1 MEEENPEYKQNIAK
15 NQKRAETFINMMTEL
30 NPSVQQMDVRGNN
43 YAVVYI
49 VTIPSEKSVTDK
61 IRSASNTEGVIGNM
75 FWGINLQKRESPIMK
90 YACKLLFSPS
100 PRSSIQSISISVSP
114 GMNVTKSLTSLD
126 AVRLEG
132 ERCAALYRDTV
143 INGWPICPDI
153 ATVLQYQSQN
163 IEELFRLLPIQS
175 NIKQQLIEQIQ
186 RNNLITT
193 MIVMEFVEGYN
204 HTAEIRSL
212 LTLDTFIPSAIQE
225 TNNIYMS
232 SIAQIL
238 IAVISDNGNLF
249 NVDNH
254 RGNILTSRL
263 KNEENQFIYITKI
276 IDMGLCFY
284 LQQIIELI
292 SSSSEQ
298 TLLESS
304 LPYYCSTQTQ
314 IQIPTTPEL
323 STLNDALDRIN
334 QNTIPTESSAKPLA
348 TAQTV
353 IDLKGE
359 YIKVVQLLANKIK
372 TGPPQVAMDVS
383 GAASGR
389 QRNKYNMTNK
399 NLCEYILQPFLLI
412 CQFVFELKF
421 GWLKSNVNWVVD
433 FISSFQ
439 QIDRSIVT
447 GLEQQMKDTNTSYEI
462 INNAYNEFLKK
473 HNSGRNFAI
482 LFKDKE
488 YKSLIQQMTSS
499 KLKLKTLKTRIRCQ
513 NINDILSI
521 TDAYPINEINAMI
534 QKFMIIPD
542 PNNTFTKENVDRA
555 VTQGLYYT
563 NGVTEFPFK

>member
-1 MEEENPEYKQNIAK
+1 MEEENPQYKQNIAK
-15 NQKRAETFINMMTEL
+15 NQRRAQTFINMMTEL
-30 NPSVQQMDVRGNN
+30 TPIVQQMDVRGNN

-49 VTIPSEKSVTDK
+49 VTISSDKTVTDK
-61 IRSASNTEGVIGNM
+61 IRYAANTGDVIGNM
-75 FWGINLQKRESPIMK
+75 FWGINLNKEESPIMK
-90 YACKLLFSPS
+90 YACKLLFSPPS
-100 PRSSIQSISISVSP
+100 GSSMQSISISDGL
-114 GMNVTKSLTSLD
+114 GMNVTKSLTPLD

-132 ERCAALYRDTV
+132 ERCATLYRDTV

-153 ATVLQYQSQN
+153 ATVLQCQSQN
-163 IEELFRLLPIQS
+163 IPGLFRLLSIQN
-175 NIKQQLIEQIQ
+175 NISGELIQQIQ
-186 RNNLITT
+186 INNLTTT

-238 IAVISDNGNLF
+238 IAVISDNGKLF

-263 KNEENQFIYITKI
+263 ENEEKQFIYITKI

-284 LQQIIELI
+284 LRQIIELI
-292 SSSSEQ
+292 SSSSDQ

-304 LPYYCSTQTQ
+304 LPYYYSTQTQ

-323 STLNDALDRIN
+323 STLNDALGRIN
-334 QNTIPTESSAKPLA
+334 QNTRPTELSAKPLA
-348 TAQTV
+348 TAPTV
-353 IDLKGE
+353 TDLKGE
-359 YIKVVQLLANKIK
+359 YVRVVQLLADKIK
-372 TGPPQVAMDVS
+372 TGPPQVAMDISV
-383 GAASGR
+383 AATVGEP
-389 QRNKYNMTNK
+389 NKYNMTNK

-447 GLEQQMKDTNTSYEI
+447 GLEQQMKDTNTSYER
-462 INNAYNEFLKK
+462 INIEYNNCLKK
-473 HNSGRNFAI
+473 HNSGTNFAT
-482 LFKDKE
+482 LFKDPD

-534 QKFMIIPD
+534 QTFMVIPD
-542 PNNTFTKENVDRA
+542 SKNKFTRETVGQA
-555 VTQGLYYT
+555 VSQGLYYT
-563 NGVTEFPFK
+563 SGVTEFPF

>member
-1 MEEENPEYKQNIAK
+1 MEEENPQYKQNIAK
-15 NQKRAETFINMMTEL
+15 NQRRARTFINMMTEL
-30 NPSVQQMDVRGNN
+30 TPIVQQMDVRGNN

-49 VTIPSEKSVTDK
+49 VTISSDKTVTDK
-61 IRSASNTEGVIGNM
+61 IRYAANTGDVIGNM
-75 FWGINLQKRESPIMK
+75 FWGINLNKEESPIMK
-90 YACKLLFSPS
+90 YACKLLFSPPS
-100 PRSSIQSISISVSP
+100 GSSMQSISISVGP
-114 GMNVTKSLTSLD
+114 GMNVTKSLTPLD

-132 ERCAALYRDTV
+132 ERCATLYRDTV

-153 ATVLQYQSQN
+153 ATVLQCQSLHIPQ
-163 IEELFRLLPIQS
+163 LFRLLSIQN
-175 NIKQQLIEQIQ
+175 NISQELIQQIQ
-186 RNNLITT
+186 TNNLTTT

-238 IAVISDNGNLF
+238 IAVISDNGKLF

-263 KNEENQFIYITKI
+263 ENEEKQFIYITKI
-276 IDMGLCFY
+276 IDMGLCFS
-284 LQQIIELI
+284 IEEIKTLI
-292 SSSSEQ
+292 TNSSDQ

-304 LPYYCSTQTQ
+304 LPYYYSTQTQ
-314 IQIPTTPEL
+314 IQIPTTPVL
-323 STLNDALDRIN
+323 STVNDALGQIYPDKM
-334 QNTIPTESSAKPLA
+334 PTAPPSA
-348 TAQTV
+348 TAPTV
-353 IDLKGE
+353 TDLKDE
-359 YIKVVQLLANKIK
+359 YVKVVQMLADKIK
-372 TGPPQVAMDVS
+372 KGPPQVAMDISV
-383 GAASGR
+383 AATVG
-389 QRNKYNMTNK
+389 QPNKYNMTNK

-439 QIDRSIVT
+439 QIDRSIVI
-447 GLEQQMKDTNTSYEI
+447 GLEQQMKDTNTSYER
-462 INNAYNEFLKK
+462 INIAYNVCLKK
-473 HNSGRNFAI
+473 HNSGKNFAT
-482 LFKDKE
+482 LFKDPE

-534 QKFMIIPD
+534 QTFMVIPD
-542 PNNTFTKENVDRA
+542 SKNTFTRETVERA
-555 VTQGLYYT
+555 VSQGLYYT
-563 NGVTEFPFK
+563 SGVTEFPF